1 MDSIQSGLAKREVKK
16 VQKSAVPLVREQVF
30 EQDGDVEVTLPAGYG
45 EEEKEEESSD
55 EN

>member
-1 MDSIQSGLAKREVKK
+1 MESVQSGLAQRAAKK

-45 EEEKEEESSD
+45 EEEKTRGKL
-55 EN
+55 